1 MDHSVFKK
9 LCKIL
14 VEEGELRRP
23 PTVSIDEMVV
33 MFLYTLGNNVKNRI
47 LQKRFGRSGKTV
59 CAVLHTILTSILRL
73 HQTLYRKVVPVP
85 EHCHHPYW
93 KHFKNC
99 LGALDG
105 THIKIRA
112 RIQDQPRYRNT
123 KGEVSINIL
132 GMCNPDCQFIYCLAG
147 WEGFVHDAR
156 VLRDAVARSSGLK
169 VPKGNINQTPQPL
182 LSTGAC

>member
-73 HQTLYRKVVPVP
+73 H
-85 EHCHHPYW
+85 
-93 KHFKNC
+93 NC